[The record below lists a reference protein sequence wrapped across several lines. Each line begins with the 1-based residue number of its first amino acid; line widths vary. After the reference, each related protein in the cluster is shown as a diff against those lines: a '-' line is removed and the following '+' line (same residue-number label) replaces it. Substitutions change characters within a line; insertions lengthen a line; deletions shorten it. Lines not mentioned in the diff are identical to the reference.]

1 MKRIIFFLGMVVL
14 SINASSQYVVEV
26 ETGEKN
32 MSKGL
37 QMAFTVVI
45 PEAKSSD
52 IEPVWRK
59 YVNNR
64 SVGERISNLATQVGN
79 IFRSDE
85 NKADRDRLRVEKKG
99 DELYVRSVEEDKI
112 SKHSLDVYARITEV
126 PDGCQFSA
134 FFQYTDSA
142 FITESNVDAERILS
156 LKAYIRDF
164 GVEAYKSVVDDQ
176 IKQANKEVSNQEDV
190 LKDIEAKTKKEE
202 KAITRFEG
210 DIQEFNAGIFE
221 VESDI
226 VRLNETITAKKV
238 AFAAFAKG
246 TPEYDLAKKE
256 LKDLEKQKSGYFRDI
271 KSLKG
276 KIKSKE
282 LNIRSAKDEIAD
294 NDQSVKKQK
303 LVIEEKQKIVEQL
316 IGKKEGIQ

>member
-1 MKRIIFFLGMVVL
+1 MKRVIFFLGMVVL

-37 QMAFTVVI
+37 QTAFTVMV
-45 PEAKSSD
+45 PEAKSND
-52 IEPVWRK
+52 VEPVWRR

-79 IFRSDE
+79 IFKSDE

-99 DELYVRSVEEDKI
+99 DELYVRSIEEDKI
-112 SKHSLDVYARITEV
+112 SKHSLDVYARMTEV
-126 PDGCQFSA
+126 TDGCQFSA

-142 FITESNVDAERILS
+142 FINESNVDVERILS
-156 LKAYIRDF
+156 LKTYIRDF
-164 GVEAYKSVVDDQ
+164 GVEAYRSVVDEQ
-176 IKQANKEVSNQEDV
+176 IKEANKEVSNQENV

-202 KAITRFEG
+202 RAITRSEG

-221 VESDI
+221 VERDI
-226 VRLNETITAKKV
+226 VRLNETITLKKL
-238 AFAAFAKG
+238 AFAELMKG

-256 LKDLEKQKSGYFRDI
+256 LKGLEKQKSGYFLDI

-282 LNIRSAKDEIAD
+282 LNIRSAKNKIAD

-303 LVIEEKQKIVEQL
+303 LVIEEKQLIVEQL
-316 IGKKEGIQ
+316 IRKKEGIQ